1 MDSLSVTLL
10 FSLGIFFTFLEVIL
24 YSFFIIW
31 FGIAF
36 LVVAI
41 IEFFFPL
48 PSIWVQLSLVVV
60 IAVVLFLAFYKPL
73 KSFVNK
79 SQNFSNDFIKQH
91 GKGIIKNN
99 MLNYQGSYFKVV
111 DCDISALDGTEVEV
125 IKIDKNNAWI
135 KNE

>member
-10 FSLGIFFTFLEVIL
+10 FSLGIFFIFLEVIL

-48 PSIWVQLSLVVV
+48 PSIWVQLSLVIV
-60 IAVVLFLAFYKPL
+60 IAVILFLVFYKPL

-79 SQNFSNDFIKQH
+79 SQNFSKFFLFFFIFET
-91 GKGIIKNN
+91 
-99 MLNYQGSYFKVV
+99 SS
-111 DCDISALDGTEVEV
+111 DCDYTYKYIHANYNQSIFKQRSKLTQTH
-125 IKIDKNNAWI
+125 KIFMYF
-135 KNE
+135 

>member
-41 IEFFFPL
+41 IEFFFP
-48 PSIWVQLSLVVV
+48 
-60 IAVVLFLAFYKPL
+60 
-73 KSFVNK
+73 
-79 SQNFSNDFIKQH
+79 
-91 GKGIIKNN
+91 
-99 MLNYQGSYFKVV
+99 
-111 DCDISALDGTEVEV
+111 
-125 IKIDKNNAWI
+125 
-135 KNE
+135 